1 MLKKISHLF
10 LALLLS
16 MSILAPSVY
25 GLFSSEMEIVVF
37 MDTSE
42 KEKEAKLEID
52 LEEKILQDLASSG
65 NLEQIIPK
73 KTSSTYYLE
82 TQSSHLA
89 DVPDPPPEHI
99 A

>member
-10 LALLLS
+10 LSLVLS
-16 MSILAPSVY
+16 ISILAPSVY
-25 GLFSSEMEIVVF
+25 LLFSSETEIVVL

-42 KEKEAKLEID
+42 KEKEGKSEID
-52 LEEKILQDLASSG
+52 LEEKILQDLASSA
-65 NLEQIIPK
+65 NLEQMIPK

-89 DVPDPPPEHI
+89 DVLDPPPERI

>member
-52 LEEKILQDLASSG
+52 LEEKIMQDLASSG
-65 NLEQIIPK
+65 NLEQIILK
-73 KTSSTYYLE
+73 KTSSTHYLE
-82 TQSSHLA
+82 THSSHLA
-89 DVPDPPPEHI
+89 DVLDPPPEHI